1 MTEKTHLFK
10 LHQTIH
16 LGRKPFTCIHCNKVF
31 SSSLQLK
38 KHKRNQHWDYETY
51 NIIDVKS
58 SPYEQILNDPG
69 KNIYF
74 FIQLLFI
81 QFNYYYFV
89 GLLID
94 LLLLTAYEQDYKEYL
109 QLYLKEEVI
118 KTESNDLEI
127 EGVEVIVKQE

>member
-1 MTEKTHLFK
+1 MRTEKTHLFK

-38 KHKRNQHWDYETY
+38 KHKRKQHWDYETY

-58 SPYEQILNDPG
+58 SPYEQILNDP
-69 KNIYF
+69 
-74 FIQLLFI
+74 
-81 QFNYYYFV
+81 
-89 GLLID
+89 
-94 LLLLTAYEQDYKEYL
+94 AYEQDYKEYL